1 MKHNPNNN
9 LFSDSRRILIL
20 WLSVLLFAGSPMVWA
35 ATTIEPG
42 TEKETKASG
51 GTVANERVDGES
63 YYINGTYIA
72 GKGSM
77 QVGDMTSK
85 GFKIRTGQKS
95 SSVVINVNYPYTI
108 TELTMTGIA
117 NYSAVSDGPCIKVS
131 KVEVDGEEVLF
142 TGGEFLAKETKQSAT
157 LSVSGIS
164 ATDSIKL
171 FFDNSNATGT
181 QINMCYNIK
190 WQRPSASEPAIQVT
204 PKTLGLITG
213 ESYQASV
220 KVAPTT
226 FSTKWYSDN
235 NSIATV
241 DNSGVVKALSSGTV
255 NIIHAWNDD
264 LKVADTIKLKVTNL
278 GVLTPFIVKTYDF
291 TEMGDITLTISE
303 DSIPVGYIYNAEY
316 FANAPVY
323 ACTNTGLE
331 SLAVQSTL
339 SEDRGWS
346 IVADK
351 GLYMGSMSGR
361 CAAICDLKKG
371 QIVDIVYTGTRFYN
385 SDTDDGVAKR
395 TINESTGRAI
405 YQIEED
411 GMLGFELVKGYYVKS
426 ITIYEKKNITL
437 SNLYYT
443 LPEEDILY
451 DGSQH
456 AAKIFKSEGLGNIQ
470 IYYTNTSDGTKTD
483 VAPSAAGTYTVSF
496 ECEGNDL
503 YNEALFE
510 NVGTFSISNVNLQD
524 WQILMSA
531 YQNFPKTDQWHSKWD
546 FSGGTNNAK
555 NLYGVTFRKGQV
567 TAINLASNNLSGD
580 FPLSLLLLPSLQ
592 ALNLSGNQIT
602 GDIGLAIAAF
612 MHLNPTAKISVQ
624 EINVSNNLLS
634 GNIGIFAHFCPLLT
648 KLIASGNCI
657 EDVYPMISASVG
669 TLDIRGQTIA
679 RVVPI
684 HLAQLDS
691 IVNEAPS
698 ILLYNHAGQSFVSDA
713 RFQCYTQD
721 GSWGMVMAYQDGQLG
736 VSYVLNQNTYYGK
749 SGDTLNVYALNGLAA
764 GSTIRFTLGFEPGDC
779 NFDGKVNIIDLQTNV
794 LYVLENYPTRPY
806 NFTAANLWEDEQIN
820 VQDVICLVNLLLE
833 NGQDEAANAI
843 RMRRSAPYSEA
854 SAAFVY
860 VENGKLMLNTNRPV
874 AAFDITIGNANAF
887 SIERSLQSAGMS
899 VTTSK
904 TANGIRLIG
913 YSLNGA
919 SLPNGISEI
928 GTLDKNTSYV
938 RNAMLSDVDAN
949 AIFAAFGST
958 TGIDT
963 IESTT
968 EDDLTLYDLQGRKM
982 QTKPGK
988 GIYIQNGR
996 KRIK

>member
-1 MKHNPNNN
+1 MKHITKNH
-9 LFSDSRRILIL
+9 LFTHSQGILIL
-20 WLSVLLFAGSPMVWA
+20 WLSVLLFAGQHKALA
-35 ATTIEPG
+35 ASTIEPG
-42 TEKETKASG
+42 SEKENNASG
-51 GTVANERVDGES
+51 GTVANEQVDGES
-63 YYINGTYIA
+63 YYISGTYIA

-77 QVGDMTSK
+77 QVGSMTSK
-85 GFKIRTGQKS
+85 GFKLRTGQKGGTLT
-95 SSVVINVNYPYTI
+95 INVNYPYTI

-117 NYSAVSDGPCIKVS
+117 NYSAVSDGACISVT
-131 KVEVDGEEVLF
+131 KVEVDGEEVSF
-142 TGGEFLAKETKQSAT
+142 TGGEFLAKETKESAT
-157 LSVSGIS
+157 LSVSGIN
-164 ATDSIKL
+164 AADSIKL
-171 FFDNSNATGT
+171 YFDNSNATGT
-181 QINMCYNIK
+181 QINMCYNVK

-241 DNSGVVKALSSGTV
+241 DNSGVVKALSSGTA

-303 DSIPVGYIYNAEY
+303 DSIPVGYIYNAET

-351 GLYMGSMSGR
+351 GLYMGSKSGR

-411 GMLGFELVKGYYVKS
+411 GMLGFELVRGYYVKS

-456 AAKIFKSEGLGNIQ
+456 AAKIYKSEGLGNIQ
-470 IYYTNTSDGTKTD
+470 IYYTNASDGTKTD

-531 YQNFPKTDQWHSKWD
+531 YQNFPKTDQWHSQWD
-546 FSGGTNNAK
+546 FSGGINNAK

-612 MHLNPTAKISVQ
+612 MQLNPTAKISVQ

-657 EDVYPMISASVG
+657 EDVYPMISTTVESID
-669 TLDIRGQTIA
+669 LSHQTIA

-691 IVNEAPS
+691 IVNNAPS
-698 ILLYNHAGQSFVSDA
+698 ILLYNHTYQSFVSNV

-721 GSWGMVMAYQDGQLG
+721 ESWGMVMEYKDGHLG

-749 SGDTLNVYALNGLAA
+749 SGDTLNVSVLNGMTT
-764 GSTIRFTLGFEPGDC
+764 GSTIRFTLGYDTGDC
-779 NFDGKVNIIDLQTNV
+779 NFDGKVNVLDLQTDV
-794 LYVLENYPTRPY
+794 LYILENYQTRPY
-806 NFTAANLWEDEQIN
+806 NFVAANLWEDEQIN
-820 VQDVICLVNLLLE
+820 VQDVICLVNLLME
-833 NGQDEAANAI
+833 TDQDEPASATRI
-843 RMRRSAPYSEA
+843 RRSAPYSETGD
-854 SAAFVY
+854 AFVY
-860 VENGKLMLNTNRPV
+860 VENGKLMVNTSQPV
-874 AAFDITIGNANAF
+874 AAFDITIGNANAI

-928 GTLDKNTSYV
+928 GTLDINTSYV
-938 RNAMLSDVDAN
+938 RNAMLSDVEAN
-949 AIFAAFGST
+949 AILTNFGST
-958 TGIDT
+958 TGIDA
-963 IESTT
+963 IESTSG
-968 EDDLTLYDLQGRKM
+968 DDLNFYDLQGRKI
-982 QTKPGK
+982 QTQPHK
-988 GIYIQNGR
+988 GLYIQNGH
-996 KRIK
+996 KLIK